1 MEQNHLKSFEVSGFK
16 KFTDLKIDN
25 IGQFNLIIGDNNVG
39 KTSLLEALLVDYDK
53 DKSMLALA
61 NIVYNVRKFTQLN
74 QHYLSYFFSDNQ
86 TSFPYKTLFRQ
97 IEKDDN
103 YNEIKYVRLN
113 SGDYSAIS
121 GRNKFILNLEP
132 NDPIGYDNITEKEE
146 FNLNVPFIPF
156 GSLYSHELTKLY
168 SNNIQLFVDKKDRL
182 LDSLSHIIRGIKN
195 IEVNASYSYT
205 PILLI
210 SEKGKNKLS
219 PLGAYGDATVK
230 LFRILL
236 SLFSNDHYNRLMID
250 ELDAGVHYSRLT
262 DFTKSLLN
270 IANEQGKQI
279 FATTHSKECIE
290 SFTKALE
297 ETGLQSEGRIIRL
310 AETKHGIKAYTM
322 EFAEFENSL
331 LAESEIR

>member
-1 MEQNHLKSFEVSGFK
+1 MENNHLKSFEVSGFK
-16 KFTDLKIDN
+16 KLTDLKIDN

-39 KTSLLEALLVDYDK
+39 KTSLLESLLVDYDTA
-53 DKSMLALA
+53 KSMGSLTTIL
-61 NIVYNVRKFTQLN
+61 YHVRRFTQLN
-74 QHYLSYFFSDNQ
+74 NFFLSYFFSDNYVS
-86 TSFPYKTLFRQ
+86 TPHKMLFKQ
-97 IEKDDN
+97 IEFDDN
-103 YNEIKYVRLN
+103 FNAIRYNKVGESEYTSISSRNTDILETVIGEKINYD
-113 SGDYSAIS
+113 SG
-121 GRNKFILNLEP
+121 F
-132 NDPIGYDNITEKEE
+132 EKQE
-146 FNLNVPFIPF
+146 FNFSVPFIPF

-168 SNNIQLFVDKKDRL
+168 SNNVQLFVDKKEKL
-182 LDSLSHIIRGIKN
+182 LESLSHIIKGIKN
-195 IEVNASYSYT
+195 IEVNASYAFN

-210 SEKGKNKLS
+210 SESGKNKLS
-219 PLGAYGDATVK
+219 PLAAYGDGAVK

-236 SLFSNDHYNRLMID
+236 SLFSNSHYNRLMID

-262 DFTKSLLN
+262 DFTKSLLK

-297 ETGLQSEGRIIRL
+297 EAGLQSEGRIIRL